1 MPITVNEGG
10 VLYDLET
17 VTANENG
24 VLYAL
29 DTVHSNEDGTLYEI
43 YSGWNPPAKITWY
56 SRSDAGY
63 ITSQTNNGYTV
74 SFRSTINTDIIN
86 SSDYIEYCSI
96 HTASSKETN
105 DGAYFLKA
113 GCNISVT
120 VDKFSKN
127 GGSFNYI
134 ETMIKK
140 KSAGAQV
147 AGINHI
153 SSKNSIVGST
163 INISVKEDDYYYI
176 GIRAYGIS
184 SVSVGQPNYYSAT
197 VSVSISITRT

>member
-10 VLYDLET
+10 VLYDLEP

-29 DTVHSNEDGTLYEI
+29 DTVHSNEGGTLYEI
-43 YSGWNPPAKITWY
+43 HSGWSSPAKITWY

-74 SFRSTINTDIIN
+74 SFRSAINTDIIN
-86 SSDYIEYCSI
+86 SSDFIEYCSI
-96 HTASSKETN
+96 HTFSSTETN
-105 DGAYFLKA
+105 SGAYFLKA

-127 GGSFNYI
+127 GGSINNI
-134 ETMIKK
+134 EAMIKK
-140 KSAGAQV
+140 KSSGATV
-147 AGINHI
+147 AGIGHI
-153 SSKNSIVGST
+153 TSENSITGST
-163 INISVKEDDYYYI
+163 IDISVKEDDYYYI

-184 SVSVGQPNYYSAT
+184 PVSGSQPNYYSASAT
-197 VSVSISITRT
+197 VSISITRT